1 MKRNIIIRPDGQV
14 LKIFDPGDE
23 ELGLEQRRASHVEP
37 VNRALRGIFH
47 FIRRR
52 CEDDSKLAAFTRKWP
67 CRWQA
72 RIFDGPTLGPFSK
85 REEAITAEISWIEN
99 ALEEQTYAT
108 SNTHCNS

>member
-23 ELGLEQRRASHVEP
+23 ELGLEKRRASHVEP
-37 VNRALRGIFH
+37 VSRVLRGIFH
-47 FIRRR
+47 FVRRR
-52 CEDDSKLAAFTRKWP
+52 CDDESKLAAFTRKWP

-85 REEAITAEISWIEN
+85 REDAITAEISWIEKT
-99 ALEEQTYAT
+99 LEEQTYAPI
-108 SNTHCNS
+108 NTCRNS